1 MIFTDLPEGFG
12 KGPGI
17 AKGLRIAD
25 DAWDFC
31 GWAVVDNMFGLGDG
45 SKVLPGAFD
54 DDDMKF
60 VPVVW
65 AYQHNDPNAILGNAI
80 LEAKPGGIYC
90 YGKFSKKSEVAK
102 GCWQA
107 IIDGR
112 IRSLAIYADD
122 IKLDENKNVIKGNIC
137 EISLVYW
144 DDQPEEYRDTVI
156 EKWKEIIE

>member
-1 MIFTDLPEGFG
+1 M
-12 KGPGI
+12 KY
-17 AKGLRIAD
+17 
-25 DAWDFC
+25 DFS
-31 GWAVVDNMFGLGDG
+31 GWATRNDLVCSDG
-45 SKVLPGAFD
+45 RVIKKDAFKHND
-54 DDDMKF
+54 GET
-60 VPVVW
+60 VPLVW
-65 AYQHNDPNAILGNAI
+65 NHQHNDPNAILGNAI

-122 IKLDENKNVIKGNIC
+122 IKLDENKNVIKGNIW